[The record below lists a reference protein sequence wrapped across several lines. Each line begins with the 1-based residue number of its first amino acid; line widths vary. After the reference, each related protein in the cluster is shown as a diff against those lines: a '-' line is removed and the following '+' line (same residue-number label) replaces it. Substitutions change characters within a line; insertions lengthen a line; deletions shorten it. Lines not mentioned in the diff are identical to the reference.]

1 MENKKAPQS
10 QGRQISTQ
18 SQLKLVND
26 WSVSCGYCI
35 TLKELVAITNVM
47 VDYVETG
54 YTKEIGDR
62 LEKIQEHLDNK
73 PTKSQTL

>member
-18 SQLKLVND
+18 SQAKLILD

-47 VDYVETG
+47 VDYCVNG
-54 YTKEIGDR
+54 YNKDLGER
-62 LEKIQEHLDNK
+62 LDAIDKFIIDKFEEK
-73 PTKSQTL
+73 

>member
-1 MENKKAPQS
+1 MENKKTPQS
-10 QGRQISTQ
+10 QGRQISAQ
-18 SQLKLVND
+18 SQAKLILD